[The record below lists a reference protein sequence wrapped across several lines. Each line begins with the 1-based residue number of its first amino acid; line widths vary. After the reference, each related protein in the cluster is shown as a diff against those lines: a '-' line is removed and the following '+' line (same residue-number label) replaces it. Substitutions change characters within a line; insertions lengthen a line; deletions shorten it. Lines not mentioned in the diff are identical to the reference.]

1 MADPIVDEDAAL
13 VAAALAYLRTMH
25 QEAAAIV
32 DALEAERARVSPG
45 RRAAKPGAVAA
56 RPSITSPA

>member
-32 DALEAERARVSPG
+32 DALETERPRVRPS
-45 RRAAKPGAVAA
+45 RRAAEQAS
-56 RPSITSPA
+56 RPRAGHDGSL